1 MLACRALATHRRA
14 PVLGL
19 CSPLAR
25 RPCAL
30 RRRCRSLVARSG
42 AQKQG
47 EEPLALTEATASQ
60 PPGAVLSQKQEGPS
74 SDLSIILE
82 RLQTVGERVLW
93 VGDSVWC
100 SCTRCMCGWRE
111 RVGVDS
117 ACAGGGWARPAS
129 RRLGCGVGK
138 SDQD

>member
-1 MLACRALATHRRA
+1 MLACRALRTTHPRA
-14 PVLGL
+14 PGLGL

-30 RRRCRSLVARSG
+30 TRQCRTLVARSS

-47 EEPLALTEATASQ
+47 EEPLALTEAMASQ

-93 VGDSVWC
+93 VGDSEWC
-100 SCTRCMCGWRE
+100 SYTRCMCGWRE
-111 RVGVDS
+111 SGGLDS
-117 ACAGGGWARPAS
+117 ACAGVGGRGLRA
-129 RRLGCGVGK
+129 GV
-138 SDQD
+138 